1 MDDTDFFVVSV
12 VECEGLYALNIEWVV
27 ALS

>member
-1 MDDTDFFVVSV
+1 MDTHDFFVVSV
-12 VECEGLYALNIEWVV
+12 VVCKALYALNIEWVV